1 MNLFFPYHPWDNCI
15 FYLHEKPIFYRSKT
29 TIHVAKYTSQVP
41 WMVRDLTNFAKEMMD
56 WNSCLTIGLGEG
68 VGVALRRSG
77 VLEGPGS
84 GGRLSACLGALECLI
99 PGDGFNMGVSKNSG
113 FSPQI
118 IHLHRDFHDFHHPFW
133 GFPPIFGNT
142 HRFFDF
148 HPKIGEMI
156 QFDEPIFQTQRGK
169 RHS

>member
-1 MNLFFPYHPWDNCI
+1 MPTSWSFGNLLETPGVIFGVLTPKGVSINSTSDVCNIFFFHIIFYVYFPAGEMNLFFPYHPWDNCI

-99 PGDGFNMGVSKNSG
+99 P
-113 FSPQI
+113 
-118 IHLHRDFHDFHHPFW
+118 R
-133 GFPPIFGNT
+133 
-142 HRFFDF
+142 
-148 HPKIGEMI
+148 
-156 QFDEPIFQTQRGK
+156 
-169 RHS
+169 